1 MKIIFS
7 KFNLFQCSCPV
18 SSKLNLTPI
27 SYAITYA
34 LSALEKR
41 GSMKAISVT
50 EARKN
55 LYRLIDQVNQ
65 SHEPV
70 YILGKRAT
78 GVLVGERDWSC
89 MQEALQILTNTELR
103 ESIFHGLAM
112 DIADCVRKPETGP
125 VPIFYTPS
133 ANEDVREIETSG
145 LGEDMEALLDILGS
159 SPLQDPPA
167 VGRLFG
173 ELRDVYCRKI
183 SIHHRL
189 LYEIEPELSWVKVLR
204 ICSVYN
210 KPSV

>member
-1 MKIIFS
+1 MDKKEVLMK
-7 KFNLFQCSCPV
+7 
-18 SSKLNLTPI
+18 T
-27 SYAITYA
+27 IT
-34 LSALEKR
+34 
-41 GSMKAISVT
+41 VT
-50 EARKN
+50 DARKN

-78 GVLVGERDWSC
+78 GVLVGEKDWSC

-103 ESIFHGLAM
+103 ESIFHGLALG
-112 DIADCVRKPETGP
+112 IADCIRKPDTGP
-125 VPIFYTPS
+125 VPVFYTPS
-133 ANEDVREIETSG
+133 ADEDVQEIETSG
-145 LGEDMEALLDILGS
+145 FGEDMETLLHLLGS
-159 SPLQDPPA
+159 APLQDPPA

-173 ELRDVYCRKI
+173 ELSDVYCRKI